1 MDVTY
6 ARLNAAS
13 KYLGNNPHHG
23 FYVSI
28 CSTSLEKQVASITE
42 QISVVAASTNIDSLI
57 YEIRKG
63 GGSLCLFQIY
73 SSLDYRIFE
82 NCHIK
87 QVSDW
92 SFNRLLEKYEEW
104 QTDAALELFN
114 LFRVWNGLQ
123 IATFIWEQQFF
134 RSLRSPCSFIL
145 RSLDDPNESIPCEWE
160 YPGGAEYQTFK
171 SGSFPTRLQVLIK
184 DKISGH
190 LKPLSTMFP
199 TFDSLLHQP
208 SHLDFLQITI
218 GSLESNSS
226 ISGFERIQRWLKFK
240 GPTHLRPSETQPWM
254 FIFII
259 PEEKAASLKQQS
271 FGKIWNS
278 KVKQYV
284 LGLSQKDIWECWDI
298 PLACLSLSFLNRYI
312 LWAQLY

>member
-6 ARLNAAS
+6 AHLNATS

-23 FYVSI
+23 FYASI

-42 QISVVAASTNIDSLI
+42 QISVVAALTNIDSLI
-57 YEIRKG
+57 YEICKG
-63 GGSLCLFQIY
+63 GASLRLFQIY
-73 SSLDYRIFE
+73 SSLDYCIFK

-87 QVSDW
+87 QVLDW

-104 QTDAALELFN
+104 QTDATLELFN
-114 LFRVWNGLQ
+114 LFRVQNGLQ
-123 IATFIWEQQFF
+123 IATFIWEWQFF
-134 RSLRSPCSFIL
+134 WSLWSPRSFIL
-145 RSLDDPNESIPCEWE
+145 HSLDDPNKSIPCEWE
-160 YPGGAEYQTFK
+160 YPGGAEYQTFE
-171 SGSFPTRLQVLIK
+171 SRSFPTRLQVLIK

-208 SHLDFLQITI
+208 SCLDFLQITI

-226 ISGFERIQRWLKFK
+226 ILGFERIQCWLKFK
-240 GPTHLRPSETQPWM
+240 GPTHLRSSKTRPWM
-254 FIFII
+254 FIFIV

-284 LGLSQKDIWECWDI
+284 LGLSQKDI
-298 PLACLSLSFLNRYI
+298 
-312 LWAQLY
+312 